1 MLPESRKRRTM
12 GGRCG
17 NEHFMAKKQ
26 KIHKSSGGWTLAE
39 CFLCLYGNHR
49 HGDLKHSYRWEDVT
63 CKNCLKYKPK

>member
-1 MLPESRKRRTM
+1 
-12 GGRCG
+12 
-17 NEHFMAKKQ
+17 MAKKQ